1 MKEVAIFQ
9 EKKMMQANTE
19 KAVKFQI
26 ASCLPMLA
34 IIYMDHIHIPAGL
47 PNEHV
52 IDYFMSRICFVC
64 QKDFDWLD
72 NVDKNNLTLVQPF
85 YGKHTQIRSLCNT
98 PMQHNSFDRKLVL
111 KQPVGRELALKHL
124 VAKEAKFKVLMFK
137 QTNLNQARLNQ
148 MLMLNHIYHH
158 RSTIGCSN
166 HSLACKI

>member
-34 IIYMDHIHIPAGL
+34 IIYMDHIHIPVGL

-85 YGKHTQIRSLCNT
+85 YGKHTQEIGAKAASG
-98 PMQHNSFDRKLVL
+98 QG
-111 KQPVGRELALKHL
+111 VGA
-124 VAKEAKFKVLMFK
+124 EAPSG
-137 QTNLNQARLNQ
+137 QGSQ
-148 MLMLNHIYHH
+148 I
-158 RSTIGCSN
+158 
-166 HSLACKI
+166 